1 MNQEEGARASDH
13 IDNIYFDKR
22 DSSILAMVNRIIDLG
37 SVRDDHLLDTS
48 LHPHGIKELVAS
60 PVERMAFAVVNLL
73 RNLEGHSRPAED
85 RLTAFQALYDEVLN
99 SAHSTL
105 RRNTAR
111 VLMQIMKELIRAH
124 GGDRLTQLKLAHD
137 FRNVV
142 HGTPRVVRR
151 MLARYYLPEMPEE
164 WNQIAFDDHV
174 YDVNTKGRKTPTH
187 LIMDAWIKGL
197 RSLTVAYEYCLDPEA
212 AREVLRAA
220 EIAGIDVRI
229 GLDFQVPFYD
239 RFVHLFWIPRG
250 FTSNDDF
257 LSFLH
262 QTRLTKLMERG
273 REVLE
278 WRRKCVLRAM
288 RTWNETQRR
297 PLAEAW
303 GEPIEALTED
313 VFMQYIGVHQA
324 SMSRLAECLHR
335 HVRPAMKRRAAKLLA
350 MDSEEAYAELEA
362 LEELGPSTIYEN
374 WLSPAKHPDMPNM
387 DDPASM
393 PEDAPEIMRLS
404 AAELTR
410 ELLSVSG
417 GHRLVLNTTGLS
429 VEDVAEILWDC
440 QGAVTHLE
448 IFNMKGWMQGEMTDM
463 KAIGDL
469 QQALSQ
475 GLGPRIKK
483 MLRAMIEHLESEG
496 DEKRAGKFRSILRDV
511 PALWE
516 YYRNSPLKSR
526 LGTSSASQL
535 SFGMGLVLMETLPRR
550 AVAALR
556 KYQRTQR
563 PIPLHLGVSEH
574 VIYSQP
580 EETSLWQKIGRNLS
594 FLPGCR
600 HLGLEKRLN
609 WEPTS
614 DEVRVCEKG
623 NVASLGGLNIFRG
636 NGFLK
641 EDVQKK
647 AKSPG
652 LRYLNTT
659 ILNWVKVWIGFLP
672 AFFSFYFTQDWWL
685 LVWGGAFIWFG
696 ITGVRNVVQMVMAAR
711 GASRGT
717 LVHWTK
723 QVSIPRLCDSL
734 MYTGIS
740 VLLLEVLVRM
750 YLLQDLMGYTV
761 DEHPLIVYTVLNC
774 VNAFYIFCHNV
785 YRGFPREAAIG
796 NIFRS
801 ALSIP
806 VASLYDF
813 ILQQCM
819 LLGGVPAPS
828 IYLVP
833 SAAIISKTASDTVA
847 AIIEGYADSRV
858 NLRMRAWDYKSKVKH
873 LFACYTR
880 LEMLFPQEDALVR
893 MSRQGGL
900 SGSDNPEVRE
910 LERAFIADA
919 LDMMYFWYYQPRA
932 QEALK
937 ALLRNM
943 SEADCNVLMRSQ
955 LVLTREREISQML
968 VDGLLG
974 RSFAQPLEFFLA
986 KHKQYV
992 HLFILL
998 CRKRRTLAREG

>member
-1 MNQEEGARASDH
+1 MNQEEAARQSDH
-13 IDNIYFDKR
+13 INKIYFDKQDR
-22 DSSILAMVNRIIDLG
+22 SILAMVNRIIDLG
-37 SVRDDHLLDTS
+37 SVRDDPLLDTS

-99 SAHSTL
+99 SAHSAL

-142 HGTPRVVRR
+142 HGTPRIVRR

-220 EIAGIDVRI
+220 EIAGIEVRI

-239 RFVHLFWIPRG
+239 RYVHLFWIPRG

-257 LSFLH
+257 LAFLH
-262 QTRLTKLMERG
+262 QSRLTKLMERG

-278 WRRKCVLRAM
+278 WRRNCVLRAM
-288 RTWNETQRR
+288 RTWNETQRK

-303 GEPIEALTED
+303 GEPIGELTEEE
-313 VFMQYIGVHQA
+313 FMQYIGVHQA

-335 HVRPAMKRRAAKLLA
+335 HVLPAMKRRAAKLLT

-362 LEELGPSTIYEN
+362 LEELGPATIYEN
-374 WLSPAKHPDMPNM
+374 WLSPAKHPDMPDM
-387 DDPASM
+387 DDPASV

-463 KAIGDL
+463 KAISDL

-496 DEKRAGKFRSILRDV
+496 DEKRAAKFRSILRDV

-516 YYRNSPLKSR
+516 YYRNSPLKTR

-550 AVAALR
+550 AVAELK
-556 KYQRTQR
+556 KYQKAQR
-563 PIPLHLGVSEH
+563 PIPLHSDVSEH
-574 VIYSQP
+574 VIYSPP
-580 EETSLWQKIGRNLS
+580 ESPSLWQKIGRKLS

-600 HLGLEKRLN
+600 HLGLEKRLK
-609 WEPTS
+609 WELTS
-614 DEVRVCEKG
+614 DDVRVCEKG
-623 NVASLGGLNIFRG
+623 NVASLGGLNSFRG

-641 EDVQKK
+641 ENVQKK
-647 AKSPG
+647 AKGPG
-652 LRYLNTT
+652 LIYLNTT
-659 ILNWVKVWIGFLP
+659 LLNCLKVLTGFLP
-672 AFFSFYFTQDWWL
+672 AFICFNYTQSWWL
-685 LVWGGAFIWFG
+685 LAWGGAFIWFG
-696 ITGVRNVVQMVMAAR
+696 ITGVRNVIQMVLAAR
-711 GASRGT
+711 GASKGT
-717 LVHWTK
+717 LVHWTS
-723 QVSIPRLCDSL
+723 QIAVPRLCDSL
-734 MYTGIS
+734 MYTGFS
-740 VLLLEVLVRM
+740 VLLLEVLVRTFF
-750 YLLQDLMGYTV
+750 LQNTLGWTV
-761 DEHPLIVYTVLNC
+761 ANRPLGVFTVLSC
-774 VNAFYIFCHNV
+774 VNGLYIFSHNLF
-785 YRGFPREAAIG
+785 RGFPKTAAVG
-796 NIFRS
+796 NLFRNV
-801 ALSIP
+801 LGIP
-806 VASLYDF
+806 VADF
-813 ILQQCM
+813 YNFVLFNLLA
-819 LLGGVPAPS
+819 LLGVQD
-828 IYLVP
+828 IEYYLVP
-833 SAAIISKTASDTVA
+833 AASIISKTASDTVA
-847 AIIEGYADSRV
+847 CVIEGYADSRV

-893 MSRQGGL
+893 MSRTGGL
-900 SGSDNPEVRE
+900 SQSDKPEVRE
-910 LERAFIADA
+910 LERAFIVDA

-937 ALLRNM
+937 GLLSTM

-974 RSFAQPLEFFLA
+974 RNFAQPLELFLA

-998 CRKRRTLAREG
+998 CRKRRTLAREA